1 MDVDRHRFEGG
12 MDIFRH
18 LAIVAVA
25 ATTLS
30 APAYAQYGRLTPP
43 DALIG
48 LFSRACVAGA
58 PRFSTFL
65 PTLAKRERWDQL
77 GLSASAKPGDQGW
90 LVSVG
95 GQPAIVDIHRPTP
108 TTETCSVS
116 AVTAP
121 GGLVQAMTRRQKRA
135 PDIQRNQ
142 AGGLVKGW
150 SRTIEGR
157 PVSITVPTDGRAMA
171 RITLTASR

>member
-1 MDVDRHRFEGG
+1 MRK
-12 MDIFRH
+12 ILTAAAAAA
-18 LAIVAVA
+18 LA
-25 ATTLS
+25 TS
-30 APAYAQYGRLTPP
+30 PASAQYGRLTPP
-43 DALIG
+43 DALLG

-58 PRFSTFL
+58 PRFSSFL
-65 PTLAKRERWDQL
+65 PVLAKRERWDQL

-108 TTETCSVS
+108 GTETCSVS

-121 GGLVQAMTRRQKRA
+121 GGLVQAMTRRQKRN
-135 PDIQRNQ
+135 PDVQRNQ

-157 PVSITVPTDGRAMA
+157 PVTVTVPTDGRAMA

>member
-1 MDVDRHRFEGG
+1 MRN
-12 MDIFRH
+12 ILTAAAAAA
-18 LAIVAVA
+18 LAI
-25 ATTLS
+25 S
-30 APAYAQYGRLTPP
+30 PASAQYGRLTPP
-43 DALIG
+43 DAMLG

-58 PRFSTFL
+58 PRFSAYVPL
-65 PTLAKRERWDQL
+65 LAKREKWDAL
-77 GLSASAKPGDQGW
+77 GLSASARPGDQGW

-121 GGLVQAMTRRQKRA
+121 SALVQSMTKRQGRG
-135 PDIQRNQ
+135 PDMQRTQ
-142 AGGLVKGW
+142 AAGLVKGW
-150 SRTIEGR
+150 TRTIEKR

-171 RITLTASR
+171 RITIAANR